1 MSVRMNNYERRV
13 VDALRNHLSKR
24 EAEEA
29 IYDIREGLYNDMYEQ
44 IRPDHIVENGKIKRV
59 YPPIKKIIWAYFNDR
74 WDVFSPEV

>member
-29 IYDIREGLYNDMYEQ
+29 IYDIR
-44 IRPDHIVENGKIKRV
+44 
-59 YPPIKKIIWAYFNDR
+59 
-74 WDVFSPEV
+74 